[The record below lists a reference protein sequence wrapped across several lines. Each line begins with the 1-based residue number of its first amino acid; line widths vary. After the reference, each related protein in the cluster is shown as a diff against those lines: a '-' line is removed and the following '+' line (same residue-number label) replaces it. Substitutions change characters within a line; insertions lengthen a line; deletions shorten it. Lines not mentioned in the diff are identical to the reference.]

1 MTPTEF
7 QRICLLTEKT
17 PSYVVDV
24 HGALGPKGEV
34 SQTMSRLDHAAR
46 GMVTEAG
53 EIIDA
58 LKKHSCYGKTLDLV
72 NLKEEVGDVLWY
84 ASVMLD
90 ALGLTFEDA
99 MEATARKL
107 KKRYPNGFTQEA
119 ALNRDLEAEKKALE
133 GSE

>member
-17 PSYVVDV
+17 PTYVIDV
-24 HGALGPKGEV
+24 HGALGPKGEA
-34 SQTMSRLDHAAR
+34 SQTMSRLDHASR

-58 LKKHSCYGKTLDLV
+58 LKKHSCYGKPLDLT

-119 ALNRDLEAEKKALE
+119 ALNRNLEAEKKALE